1 MVHFP
6 CVTMSLIYPKLL
18 FLKDTYFGGEERKAS
33 KEGGTEERG
42 KGRRK
47 EKKRKRKEEKE
58 QEREKIS
65 VEMRYISY
73 SAVCQHQYS

>member
-6 CVTMSLIYPKLL
+6 CVTVSLIYPKLL
-18 FLKDTYFGGEERKAS
+18 FLTDAYFGGEGRKAS
-33 KEGGTEERG
+33 KEGGTEGRG

-47 EKKRKRKEEKE
+47 ERKRKRKKEKDE
-58 QEREKIS
+58 EREKIS

-73 SAVCQHQYS
+73 SEVYQHQYS